1 MYRLTGVWAQLLTH
15 ACMQQLQTQS
25 SNSLVNWAEI
35 WTTCTSL
42 QLTPEPHKHRTDA
55 NYDIKDLENWDFKT
69 FLTRD
74 KAEFA
79 VRTKLQWLPAKIKRP
94 HSPEGYNRTWK
105 LHNVILTVS
114 KIQSKL
120 LAIKRSRNVSSIL
133 NGNGN
138 QQMQKYICYTG
149 IYNLIKFI
157 KSQYLGHLGI
167 DMNEETGILSRE
179 I

>member
-1 MYRLTGVWAQLLTH
+1 MH
-15 ACMQQLQTQS
+15 AAAPNPEQQQLGELSWDLNYLHKSPANPWTTQTQDRCK
-25 SNSLVNWAEI
+25 LRYQRLRE
-35 WTTCTSL
+35 L
-42 QLTPEPHKHRTDA
+42 R
-55 NYDIKDLENWDFKT
+55 FKT